1 MINKIKSAEE
11 FFLKKYL
18 VILSFHYKLLTPASF
33 GHLAGV
39 DVDSVPEAMWTPC
52 RRT

>member
-1 MINKIKSAEE
+1 MD
-11 FFLKKYL
+11 YL
-18 VILSFHYKLLTPASF
+18 IFNLNGSETIFRGYDIVLAPASF

-39 DVDSVPEAMWTPC
+39 DVDSAPEGMWTPC